1 MELLGQGMGAV
12 CSKVL
17 ELEKDKNK
25 RSEDFPM
32 EQSESHKT
40 CSSSPQALTHSD
52 ICSKH
57 SVSVLFVRLTLCGV
71 CTYAS
76 SAAC

>member
-1 MELLGQGMGAV
+1 MELLGQGMAAV

-25 RSEDFPM
+25 RSEDFPT

-52 ICSKH
+52 ICSEH
-57 SVSVLFVRLTLCGV
+57 SASLLFTCLTLCGV
-71 CTYAS
+71 STYTG
-76 SAAC
+76 SAAR